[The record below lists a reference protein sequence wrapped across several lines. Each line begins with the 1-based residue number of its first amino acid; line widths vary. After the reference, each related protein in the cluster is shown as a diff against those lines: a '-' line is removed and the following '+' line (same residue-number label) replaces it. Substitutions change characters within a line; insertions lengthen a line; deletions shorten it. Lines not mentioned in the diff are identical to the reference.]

1 MAFLHSCSSSLVY
14 MEFIVYSALSLVESD
29 LCGLASHFL
38 NCHPISG
45 KLASQLHFLKM
56 TRKWVVRS
64 IHKEL
69 SPKKRRSAAANQKPT
84 KSRNIRNLTEGG
96 SVSRS
101 STSWVMWVKSLQKLR
116 STALWVVSR
125 LVVAHFKHKTLILR
139 RFRVVFDQPSLSKN
153 G

>member
-1 MAFLHSCSSSLVY
+1 MIKF
-14 MEFIVYSALSLVESD
+14 FRD
-29 LCGLASHFL
+29 
-38 NCHPISG
+38 
-45 KLASQLHFLKM
+45 KLACSTPVTNHVLTTPDFGKASQPAHFLKM

-84 KSRNIRNLTEGG
+84 KSRKIRNLTEGG